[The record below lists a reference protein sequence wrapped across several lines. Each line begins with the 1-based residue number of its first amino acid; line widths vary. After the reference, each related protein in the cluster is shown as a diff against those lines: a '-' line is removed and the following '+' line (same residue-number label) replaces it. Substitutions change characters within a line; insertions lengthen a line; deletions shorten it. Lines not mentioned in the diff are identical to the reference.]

1 MLNKKIDLKN
11 GSFSFSDYFKMK
23 IDTDELIAEFGYK
36 YEREKVELKKNTEKQ
51 DYSRLDKQIDLVLN
65 GISLNSEIAIRE
77 FLIAPILLYLL
88 SKFKFKIKPEKTIY
102 FNEKLRG
109 VLDYYI
115 DNLKNSLVIIEAK
128 NMDLHSGFRQLAME
142 LIALDKLVED
152 RDKKIYGVVT
162 IGTNWIFATLDR
174 DKKILYEDSKTYHV
188 PDNLD
193 EILQILSNIFK
204 AG

>member
-1 MLNKKIDLKN
+1 M
-11 GSFSFSDYFKMK
+11 
-23 IDTDELIAEFGYK
+23 
-36 YEREKVELKKNTEKQ
+36 
-51 DYSRLDKQIDLVLN
+51 
-65 GISLNSEIAIRE
+65 
-77 FLIAPILLYLL
+77 IAPILLYLL